1 MCENCWAD
9 AGRPTTLP
17 PTADEF
23 AELVGQLY
31 EVEAVGGP
39 LHSVLDDWN
48 LGGHIS
54 PYPGLDCADDTY
66 RLCDRIAG
74 LLNAMTEA
82 ERYASLAA
90 AEGFFG

>member
-1 MCENCWAD
+1 MCETCWAD
-9 AGRPTTLP
+9 AGRPTALP

-23 AELVGQLY
+23 ATLVSQLY
-31 EVEAVGGP
+31 EIEAVGGP

-48 LGGHIS
+48 LDGQIS
-54 PYPGLDCADDTY
+54 PYPGLDCDDDTY
-66 RLCDRIAG
+66 RLCDQIAA
-74 LLNAMTEA
+74 LLNAMTES